1 MNNSGITN
9 FNVLNTN
16 ALYIQGIKV
25 DFGATN
31 AYLQGEID
39 AIEQQLVGISA
50 ITSRIDFNQPTPLV
64 GNLVI
69 TEENK
74 NSVLLT
80 AIQNINTQIG
90 SLNKLD
96 LTALPAIPTGACV
109 ITPTTT
115 NQALKTLIDNIDV
128 SGLDKFD
135 LTAIPAVPAGAI
147 VITPTTTNQA
157 LKALI
162 DTINGQIT
170 TINNQLAHFSTF
182 NYGADV
188 MSGIADSTGF
198 ACAVSG
204 GSAAGNGLFVYPNNT
219 SVTEQ
224 IKLVSAQD
232 KEIFIRGGDAVKIY
246 GASNGSIGDRNRV
259 EIGDATDVIAIGVN
273 HGGLVDFPEIEIGC
287 DGVPLSSL
295 DSSTTLKGDVY
306 FSDQASTTG
315 IYNVAPYTPVMV
327 ADTAAGV
334 NFGNCNNFT
343 TDPTFS
349 GLDVLATAGI
359 APITLT
365 AGVGNIPISAGAGL
379 ISLTALAGGITLATG
394 AGIMTINC
402 GAGGFFLNSGAGVM
416 NFASGVGNINATTIG
431 GDIVLGAGKA
441 VGGTAG
447 NTILNA
453 LQKVTIQPDI
463 ETEIYKAAF
472 LELNDNAGT
481 PPVTANR
488 LYQQGDALYWNGQL
502 VQGGSGNQYVL
513 KAGDTM
519 TGTLVLPEANTSI
532 LTLQNL
538 TTAPSPVTNRL
549 YLLNNVLTFNGVAVG
564 GGAGT
569 FLPLAGGTMTG
580 QLISSYDA
588 GQVTPQLQ
596 ITNTNNTAPVGGQ
609 GAAINLRNDA
619 TGVGSIGER
628 CGKIDFA
635 AKDSVGGGG
644 RTYAAIQ
651 GYINDPTSTAIDGR
665 LSQFVASNN
674 TLTEFTRLVS
684 TSTGVR
690 QVNIN
695 AQNTTI
701 GTSALGSA
709 STETLRVQ
717 GSTAIT
723 TTLDVPLIQNAPAI
737 YPATST
743 TLVDGAVKQ
752 YRPERVFRL
761 NDYPSPLTAPTI
773 DGEKVIILNSFGNP
787 TNQVD
792 SILQASDFPTISTL
806 TFQSIQLAK
815 YVDATA
821 STPAMNV
828 IVAVYPIALQV
839 FVQPDIAGSA
849 LQLVNILQLGRNVGG
864 SPSVADF
871 CVTTYSNKTR
881 IYFGGAFDVYN
892 IPSPYSGSGTCGN
905 FSGRVELTWAA
916 GAITNVSVTPMLSNS
931 SPQDSGSW
939 ISVDGVNN
947 TIRCVIDVTGNS
959 GFTQPVVAGDKLDS
973 IVIGGF
979 FTGIDATPNRPLQRI
994 SYYDYSNAQGG
1005 QAILFNNPDQS
1016 STGLFQSATQIV
1028 GTFQGNVTQTQ
1039 YLNMT
1044 LDGNMQYLGGTP
1056 PQDSWAAMVA
1066 QIKDSTGAILVQSAQ
1081 VLVTTFN
1088 TYLFQLPAVTI
1099 PAGTGNTY
1107 TATLFITNFN
1117 NIPPNSVQFQSSLAG
1132 VPFGSLT
1139 GTLQPL
1145 PIGWR
1150 PLQSSNWAI
1159 PEGADGNIYGGGL
1172 CASGYMVFAYQGNQV
1187 ITATTPL
1194 ASDSI
1199 FSVYYNGSIASWN
1212 VIGEA
1217 DLIQSA
1223 QGSSPDQ
1230 TWDYGG
1236 RGVNCVTGGNP
1247 TLAYGA
1253 GNAIA
1258 YNELYFNTGFSS
1270 TSLAGVSFRPTDQDP
1285 YEMTDVLV
1293 INGVSGASLAANQLR
1308 PQFSS
1313 QSVYA
1318 VYRDNTK
1325 YPDVFFIAY
1334 GTSLGTATLPFSGG
1348 IPNYTTIQNAG
1359 SPIPCFYF
1367 GGYSDEVGYTG
1378 LVIGTNTNLYIL
1390 KFTSGGELVIELSG
1404 CVVRTFNDVTPS
1416 QPIAATNKLT
1426 FPVDTDGGSVTLCGD
1441 TTTNPASWWAISQDG
1456 SLYYDN
1462 ILIGGSGGGAI
1473 TAVTAGWGINVTTT
1487 GTTAMVTN
1495 IGVLDVQVSGAGLSV
1510 STQPQGIYTLAN
1522 TGVTE
1527 ITAGTGI
1534 TISGGTG
1541 NVTINASGAAAGVSS
1556 LAMFPYVTGNQQNI
1570 VISPFQATTGAL
1582 QILNQPTKVGFFAR
1596 FTGFGEYGQ
1605 LNIANGQSIFQG
1617 TNGADAAGRIPATP
1631 VQFFAN
1637 IIPTYYSNTSKK
1649 VKFTCSISMNDVPNG
1664 FNQGNHYMYLAAGF
1678 YKNVQPVPAFAS
1690 PMIQTSGV
1698 ACAGTGS
1705 AITNLYTIGA
1715 SWTDMYSLE
1724 QFDSQS
1730 NQILNSNQFFITAYT
1745 NYPLT
1750 NATGYL
1756 FWEVEY
1762 ILDP

>member
-25 DFGATN
+25 EFGATS

-39 AIEQQLVGISA
+39 AIEQQLVGITA
-50 ITSRIDFNQPTPLV
+50 ITNRIDFNQPTPLV

-80 AIQNINTQIG
+80 AIQNINTQIA

-96 LTALPAIPTGACV
+96 LSALPSTPAGACV
-109 ITPTTT
+109 ITPSTT

-147 VITPTTTNQA
+147 IITPTTTNQA
-157 LKALI
+157 LKGLI
-162 DTINGQIT
+162 DTNTSDIATIQQSITNINT
-170 TINNQLAHFSTF
+170 SINAINTKLAHFSTF

-188 MSGIADSTGF
+188 MSGIADGTGF
-198 ACAVSG
+198 AVAVSS
-204 GSAAGNGLFVYPNNT
+204 GSASGNGIFVYPNT
-219 SVTEQ
+219 TTQSAQ
-224 IKLVSAQD
+224 IQLTSAQD
-232 KEIFIRGGDAVKIY
+232 KDIQIRGGYRTTIKG
-246 GASNGSIGDRNRV
+246 GANGTITSRNRI
-259 EIGDATDVIAIGVN
+259 ELGDKTDVIAIGIDSD
-273 HGGLVDFPEIEIGC
+273 LTTFPEIEIGC
-287 DGVPLSSL
+287 DSSISKR

-306 FSDQASTTG
+306 FSDQVSSTG

-349 GLDVLATAGI
+349 GLDVLAPAGV
-359 APITLT
+359 APITL
-365 AGVGNIPISAGAGL
+365 SAGIGVIA
-379 ISLTALAGGITLATG
+379 ITALAGGITLQTG
-394 AGIMTINC
+394 GGLMSISC
-402 GAGGFFLNSGAGVM
+402 GAGGFLLNTGAGVM
-416 NFASGVGNINATTIG
+416 NFATGSGNINMTTAA
-431 GDIVLGAGKA
+431 GDINLSAGQGT
-441 VGGTAG
+441 GGSAG
-447 NTILNA
+447 NVVINP
-453 LQKVTIQPDI
+453 LQKAIIQPTGS
-463 ETEIYKAAF
+463 TEIYKAQF
-472 LELNDNAGT
+472 VELNDISGA

-488 LYQQGDALYWNGQL
+488 LYQQDDALYWNGQL

-519 TGTLVLPEANTSI
+519 TGTLVLPEADTSI

-588 GQVTPQLQ
+588 GQVIPQLQ

-619 TGVGSIGER
+619 VGNGSIGER

-635 AKDSVGGGG
+635 AKDSAGAGG
-644 RTYAAIQ
+644 RTYGSIQ
-651 GYINDPTSTAIDGR
+651 AFINDPTSTAIDGR
-665 LSQFVASNN
+665 LSSYVTSNN
-674 TLTEFTRLVS
+674 TQQEMLRLIS
-684 TSTGVR
+684 TSTSVR

-743 TLVDGAVKQ
+743 TLVDGAVKR
-752 YRPERVFRL
+752 YRPERVFKI

-773 DGEKVIILNSFGNP
+773 DGEKVILLNSFGNP

-792 SILQASDFPTISTL
+792 SILQASDFPVISTL

-821 STPAMNV
+821 NTPAMNV

-839 FVQPDIAGSA
+839 FVQPDVGGSA

-871 CVTTYSNKTR
+871 CVTTFQNKTR

-892 IPSPYSGSGTCGN
+892 LPSPYSGSGTCSN
-905 FSGRVELTWAA
+905 FSGRVTLTWGA
-916 GAITNVSVTPMLSNS
+916 GVITNVSVTPMLSYS
-931 SPQDSGSW
+931 SPQDSGSFSA
-939 ISVDGVNN
+939 IDGVNDV
-947 TIRCVIDVTGNS
+947 IRCVIDVTGNS
-959 GFTQPVVAGDKLDS
+959 GFTQPVVSGDKLDS

-979 FTGIDATPNRPLQRI
+979 FTGIDATPSRPLQRI
-994 SYYDYSNAQGG
+994 SYYDYFNAQGG
-1005 QAILFNNPDQS
+1005 TANLYQQLDN
-1016 STGLFQSATQIV
+1016 STLGYIQQDTQVV
-1028 GTFQGNVTQTQ
+1028 GTFNGGAQPVTYSSMTCDI
-1039 YLNMT
+1039 NMVY
-1044 LDGNMQYLGGTP
+1044 GGGTP
-1056 PQDSWAAMVA
+1056 PQDTYAATTI
-1066 QIKDSTGAILVQSAQ
+1066 QIRDSSQQLLVQSANINVTLQQ
-1081 VLVTTFN
+1081 VYV
-1088 TYLFQLPAVTI
+1088 FQIPQVTI
-1099 PAGTGNTY
+1099 PAGGTY
-1107 TATLFITNFN
+1107 TISLFISNFAQTQLN
-1117 NIPPNSVQFQSSLAG
+1117 NTQYQGNASFQPYAVLNAIIPAV
-1132 VPFGSLT
+1132 
-1139 GTLQPL
+1139 

-1150 PLQSSNWAI
+1150 PLQSSNWDV

-1172 CASGYMVFAYQGNQV
+1172 CSSGYLAFAYQGNQV
-1187 ITATTPL
+1187 ITGAGSAL

-1199 FSVYYNGSIASWN
+1199 FSVYYMSGTASWN
-1212 VIGEA
+1212 YINEE

-1230 TWDYGG
+1230 TWDHNN

-1247 TLAYGA
+1247 ILAYGA
-1253 GNAIA
+1253 GNAVA
-1258 YNELYFNTGFSS
+1258 YGELYFNTGYSS
-1270 TSLAGVSFRPTDQDP
+1270 TSNFGVSYRPTPNDP
-1285 YEMTDVLV
+1285 YEMTDSLV
-1293 INGVSGASLAANQLR
+1293 IDGTSGAQLATNQLK
-1308 PQFSS
+1308 PQFGS

-1318 VYRDNTK
+1318 VYRDDTK

-1334 GTSLGTATLPFSGG
+1334 GTALGTATLPFSGG
-1348 IPNYTTIQNAG
+1348 VPNYSSISNAG
-1359 SPIPCFYF
+1359 QPITCFYF
-1367 GGYSDEVGYTG
+1367 GGYSDEIGYTG
-1378 LVIGTNTNLYIL
+1378 AVFGTNTNLYIY
-1390 KFTSGGELVIELSG
+1390 KVTSGGELVIELSG
-1404 CVVRTFNDVTPS
+1404 CVVRTFNDTNPS

-1426 FPVDTDGGSVTLCGD
+1426 FPVNTDGGSVTLCGD
-1441 TTTNPASWWAISQDG
+1441 TSTTPASWWAISQDG

-1462 ILIGGSGGGAI
+1462 TLIGGSGAGGI

-1510 STQPQGIYTLAN
+1510 STQPQGIYTLVN
-1522 TGVTE
+1522 TGVTQ

-1534 TISGGTG
+1534 SISGGTG
-1541 NVTINASGAAAGVSS
+1541 NVTINASGSGGGYLVYTCEKKTQGNLNSNVSVSANFPATYSLPNFDRVALGIATLFDLYDVGVFPAGQGYIRWTGDNPIMFNLTIPISMVIQDANSNRVSLPNYNGYDYS
-1556 LAMFPYVTGNQQNI
+1556 GFG
-1570 VISPFQATTGAL
+1570 ISTAIYNSTTGMENTNNPQRLVWVGVGSIAT
-1582 QILNQPTKVGFFAR
+1582 LNQPVSTDFYDYG
-1596 FTGFGEYGQ
+1596 GELVINGT
-1605 LNIANGQSIFQG
+1605 LNKNDYIQMIYQTNAIFNSG
-1617 TNGADAAGRIPATP
+1617 T
-1631 VQFFAN
+1631 
-1637 IIPTYYSNTSKK
+1637 
-1649 VKFTCSISMNDVPNG
+1649 
-1664 FNQGNHYMYLAAGF
+1664 GNHQPINTFYATLWDARVTLTCNYL
-1678 YKNVQPVPAFAS
+1678 
-1690 PMIQTSGV
+1690 
-1698 ACAGTGS
+1698 
-1705 AITNLYTIGA
+1705 
-1715 SWTDMYSLE
+1715 
-1724 QFDSQS
+1724 
-1730 NQILNSNQFFITAYT
+1730 
-1745 NYPLT
+1745 
-1750 NATGYL
+1750 
-1756 FWEVEY
+1756 
-1762 ILDP
+1762 